1 MKKNTTVRSRSKA
14 TSVNRQARYTGV
26 TDGKTLKRV
35 VRSHPASRSSSYR
48 SSPSK
53 SVSVRSRSVSRS
65 SPFRQR
71 SVSRDYRVVYRA
83 ASARPRSFT
92 PMIGRARSASV
103 SSFVRQLG
111 TLSPR
116 SPSVSRSSSS
126 SPYVTFS
133 RTPARVVI
141 PPTPSPSPARS
152 RSSSSTPR
160 TLVFNL

>member
-35 VRSHPASRSSSYR
+35 VRRHPASRSSSYR

-53 SVSVRSRSVSRS
+53 SFSVRSRSVSRS
-65 SPFRQR
+65 SPLRQR
-71 SVSRDYRVVYRA
+71 SVSRDYSVVYRA
-83 ASARPRSFT
+83 AAARPRSFT

-103 SSFVRQLG
+103 SSFVRGLG
-111 TLSPR
+111 SR
-116 SPSVSRSSSS
+116 SPATSRSSSS
-126 SPYVTFS
+126 SPYLTFS

-152 RSSSSTPR
+152 RSSSTPR